1 MDLNRIQGLFKT
13 TTKIQDFFRIV
24 RTVERV
30 LAVRT
35 CEKTWGGGGGETWPK
50 VAGGN
55 FQMENTHL
63 SLSVLIENEL
73 RCTQTR

>member
-1 MDLNRIQGLFKT
+1 MDLNRIQGLCKT
-13 TTKIQDFFRIV
+13 TTKIQDFFKIV
-24 RTVERV
+24 RTMERV

-35 CEKTWGGGGGETWPK
+35 CEKNVCVVGGGGTWPK

-63 SLSVLIENEL
+63 SRSV
-73 RCTQTR
+73 